1 VNRRLHI
8 CLLSAGRVFANV
20 YGGEEMFT
28 ISLGNWLAKDGH
40 DVSLMGIDYAGLK
53 SKFLH
58 DSYRNRQSGDDS
70 SITIKNNNDRTNND
84 VGNENNKKLIKR
96 DKINRFNL
104 RHLLYSLRLVIWV
117 FQVIKIVSI
126 NLKKPV
132 TLIHAQDAGYTGL
145 AAVVSGR
152 ILRIPVIISLHS
164 FRYRLIELE
173 PSIPR
178 IFRKALLKLE
188 RSLDVFAI
196 KNANNIMVVNSSLE
210 EYCKQI
216 TDKKIYFFTPAIKS
230 KNFEFSENK
239 RDNIRK
245 ELGLDRK
252 SKVIGYVGRLT
263 PEKNL
268 LNFLVSFA
276 KLVSEDPSL
285 IKLVIAGIGPMER
298 ELKKFITQNNIKDK
312 VIFCGARNDIGSIL
326 SSLDI
331 FVLPS
336 YTEGLSTALLEA
348 MTCGRAIVCSDIPG
362 NRELLTHNKEGL
374 LVNPNDSESL
384 KSNIQLL
391 CNDGTL
397 RLKLGNNAKMK
408 ASQYTEDIV
417 FESLLKHYQQ
427 FVCQQ

>member
-1 VNRRLHI
+1 MTRRLHI

-28 ISLGNWLAKDGH
+28 ISLGNWLAKHGH

-53 SKFLH
+53 SKFLD
-58 DSYRNRQSGDDS
+58 DSYRNMQFGDDS
-70 SITIKNNNDRTNND
+70 SITIKNE
-84 VGNENNKKLIKR
+84 NENNKKLIKR
-96 DKINRFNL
+96 DKINRFKL
-104 RHLLYSLRLVIWV
+104 RHLLYSLRLVIWL

-126 NLKKPV
+126 NVKKPV

-196 KNANNIMVVNSSLE
+196 KNANNIVVVNSSLE

-276 KLVSEDPSL
+276 KLVSED
-285 IKLVIAGIGPMER
+285 
-298 ELKKFITQNNIKDK
+298 
-312 VIFCGARNDIGSIL
+312 
-326 SSLDI
+326 
-331 FVLPS
+331 
-336 YTEGLSTALLEA
+336 
-348 MTCGRAIVCSDIPG
+348 
-362 NRELLTHNKEGL
+362 
-374 LVNPNDSESL
+374 
-384 KSNIQLL
+384 
-391 CNDGTL
+391 
-397 RLKLGNNAKMK
+397 
-408 ASQYTEDIV
+408 AS
-417 FESLLKHYQQ
+417 
-427 FVCQQ
+427 